1 MIPKPKILFI
11 CTHNSARS
19 QMAEGLL
26 RHIYGDK
33 YEVFSAGT
41 NPTKVNPLA
50 IKAMAEIGID
60 ISKQYS
66 KGLEVFSEEEIDLA
80 ISVCQSSAKTL
91 CTLCASPLTM
101 GRPLVINAK
110 LHKTK
115 NYIIHSFEDPSEVEG
130 TEQEKLAAFE
140 KVRDEIKNWLIQ
152 NFADIKI
159 VAQKSGAESA
169 SIG

>member
-1 MIPKPKILFI
+1 MPKPKILFI
-11 CTHNSARS
+11 CSHNSARS

-50 IKAMAEIGID
+50 VKALAEIGID

-66 KGLEVFSEEEIDLA
+66 KGLEEFSETEIDLA
-80 ISVCQSSAKTL
+80 VSVCESSAKAL
-91 CTLCASPLTM
+91 CTLCSSPITM
-101 GRPLVINAK
+101 GRPLIINAK

-115 NYIIHSFEDPSEVEG
+115 NYIVHGFQDPSETEG
-130 TEQEKLAAFE
+130 TEEEKIAAFRKIRE
-140 KVRDEIKNWLIQ
+140 QIKTWITITLLTLLP
-152 NFADIKI
+152 
-159 VAQKSGAESA
+159 
-169 SIG
+169 